1 MSHLGGG
8 EPGVGGSPGGGGGGR
23 EGGSSQGGGGSATCV
38 CVWGGVSHRMGLG
51 VIGRGFLSPRQVQVH
66 RAPRQAQHAC
76 GTRAYQQPRLLP
88 VYVCVSHPCCCCCHL
103 PPPPR
108 GVDRCRA
115 ADTEMIVTFEDNPS
129 WYFDA
134 PTGERDENNCDN
146 IGQGKVFYK
155 VRPKTLKP

>member
-1 MSHLGGG
+1 MWHIS
-8 EPGVGGSPGGGGGGR
+8 VSAAT
-23 EGGSSQGGGGSATCV
+23 SSASVCMCV
-38 CVWGGVSHRMGLG
+38 SSL
-51 VIGRGFLSPRQVQVH
+51 LL
-66 RAPRQAQHAC
+66 
-76 GTRAYQQPRLLP
+76 LLP
-88 VYVCVSHPCCCCCHL
+88 P